1 MGHAPLKP
9 GAKFLD
15 LPAGETIIA
24 YPGKKE
30 RGFAVFLR
38 QTGAPR
44 ENRELFSKQGV

>member
-1 MGHAPLKP
+1 MAFLLCEISKP
-9 GAKFLD
+9 
-15 LPAGETIIA
+15 IIA
-24 YPGKKE
+24 YSGKKE